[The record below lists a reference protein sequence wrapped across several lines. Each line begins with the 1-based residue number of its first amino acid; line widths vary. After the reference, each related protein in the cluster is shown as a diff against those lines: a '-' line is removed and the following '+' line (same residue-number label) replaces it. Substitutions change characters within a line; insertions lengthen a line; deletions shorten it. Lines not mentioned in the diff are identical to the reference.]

1 MSHLVGS
8 LVHAPSRPA
17 GDRVGAL
24 AGAEAVLPAEALLL
38 DGAALGLGADVVG
51 VDGAVG
57 LAERVAA
64 DDERDRLLVVHRHA
78 AERLADVP
86 GGASGSGLPFGP
98 SGFT

>member
-1 MSHLVGS
+1 M
-8 LVHAPSRPA
+8 
-17 GDRVGAL
+17 
-24 AGAEAVLPAEALLL
+24 L

-51 VDGAVG
+51 VAGAVA

-78 AERLADVP
+78 GEGLADVAWRR
-86 GGASGSGLPFGP
+86 ASGSGLPFGP